1 MGQVFSNPMRERFG
15 DCIFDSD
22 TRELIRADRS
32 VHISPKGLALLE
44 LLLDRRPRAVSKE
57 EIQKRLWPDAVVLEA
72 NLTNLV
78 TEVRAA
84 IGDSARTSA
93 WIRTVHG
100 FGYAFSGEATR
111 DRPRSA
117 ANVGTPSYRLMCG
130 EGKFLVAEGAN
141 VLGRDPEADVFIDNT
156 AVSRRHAR
164 ISITAGRVKLEDL
177 ESHNGTFVN
186 GLKVTTSPV
195 EISDGDVITLGPVT
209 MIFRILA
216 PQGSTETLGP
226 ES

>member
-1 MGQVFSNPMRERFG
+1 MRERFG

-57 EIQKRLWPDAVVLEA
+57 ELQRHLWPDTVVLEA

-78 TEVRAA
+78 AEVRVA
-84 IGDSARTSA
+84 IGDSARTPA

-100 FGYAFSGEATR
+100 FGYAFSGEVAKDKASERTSG
-111 DRPRSA
+111 P
-117 ANVGTPSYRLMCG
+117 VYRLLGG
-130 EGKFLVAEGAN
+130 EKKFSLAEGDN
-141 VLGRDPEADVFIDNT
+141 VLGRDPEADVFIDHT

-164 ISITAGRVKLEDL
+164 ISILGGRARLEDL
-177 ESHNGTFVN
+177 GSHNGTSVN
-186 GLKVTTSPV
+186 GRKITSPV
-195 EISDGDVITLGPVT
+195 EISDGDVVTLGPVT
-209 MIFRILA
+209 MTFRVLG
-216 PQGSTETLGP
+216 PQGSTETVGS
-226 ES
+226 EA